1 MKQLT
6 CEMCGGTD
14 LIKQD
19 GVFVCQSCG
28 CKYSVEEAKK
38 MMVEGTVQVV
48 GTVKI
53 DNSDSY
59 DKYIN
64 LAKDAFE
71 DSRYESAYDY
81 SSKALDINTENL
93 EMLLLQGLSLLGKD
107 EVGKSVP
114 VGCVNAVEKYLKEM
128 SSFEWT
134 AETAQEFTAAMQ
146 RVESVCNYKTTA
158 LRARLAEIEVDLWP
172 TRGAMDILADLGR
185 PAFVASQNQAE
196 DKRIELHNQQVRMKC
211 YPIQEKINLVS
222 AFRRETIAQ
231 MEALAKPKIEVIA
244 KAKFDE
250 YWTVHADEKELLE
263 KEKTSLEERIES
275 LNATATASAEERI
288 NAIKAHTDTLQAE
301 YKKVGIFQMK
311 RMKELES
318 ELEVAKQELKE
329 AECVHEKAK
338 EKLGKDVESLKARIA
353 EIDAEL
359 TKDRM

>member
-59 DKYIN
+59 DKYIS
-64 LAKDAFE
+64 LARDAFE

-134 AETAQEFTAAMQ
+134 AETAQEFAVAMQ
-146 RVESVCNYKTTA
+146 QVEKVCDYKTTA
-158 LRARLAEIEVDLWP
+158 SKTKLAEIEVDLWP

-211 YPIQEKINLVS
+211 NPIQEKINLVS
-222 AFRRETIAQ
+222 AFRSETIAQ
-231 MEALAKPKIEVIA
+231 METLAEPRIEVIK
-244 KAKFDE
+244 KAKIDE
-250 YWTVHADEKELLE
+250 YWEAHAEEKAALVQE
-263 KEKTSLEERIES
+263 KKSLVDQLAAIIGNGEERQTQLKENIAAMIKERSSLGLFRIKRTEELNKLIE
-275 LNATATASAEERI
+275 
-288 NAIKAHTDTLQAE
+288 KAN
-301 YKKVGIFQMK
+301 
-311 RMKELES
+311 S
-318 ELEVAKQELKE
+318 ELKDIQNTLNQGELKP
-329 AECVHEKAK
+329 
-338 EKLGKDVESLKARIA
+338 LKARIA